1 MRAANRAEMQNFRFM
16 KANFPDPTMSRDAII
31 KRLTLHRQAL
41 IAARKSGLKTTRT
54 DGEPDPL
61 KWMDRKDEARL
72 PQTEREVIERRAD
85 VLSRHHSATTGLTHL
100 KSDDAKKLE
109 VLRQGVRLA
118 RVATEHQADELA
130 AALHAEFPWMGP
142 ATEASWHRMRH
153 SVREGDIG
161 LHLPPVLLDGPPG
174 IGKSAWARA
183 LASLIKVP
191 TMVYEATVENASFGL
206 VGSQRNWGN
215 SNPGR
220 LLNTILATRVGNPVV
235 VVDEVE
241 KSGRAEST
249 RGQAYSLTDALLPLL
264 EPLSAEGWSCPY
276 FEVKFDMSYVIWVMT
291 SNKAASLPEPLL
303 SRCPPIRLQEITTA
317 DLVGFARRE
326 GQRKALDENSIE
338 AVVEAIERHDQ
349 FNLSLRT
356 VVRMIGRAAQLQ
368 AVGVRLH

>member
-1 MRAANRAEMQNFRFM
+1 MQNFRFM
-16 KANFPDPTMSRDAII
+16 KANFSDPKMSRDAII

-41 IAARKSGLKTTRT
+41 IAARKSGLQTTRT

-61 KWMDRKDEARL
+61 KWMERKEDARL
-72 PQTEREVIERRAD
+72 PTTERQVIERRAD
-85 VLSRHHSATTGLTHL
+85 LLSRHHNATTGITHL

-109 VLRQGVRLA
+109 VLHQGVRLA
-118 RVATEHQADELA
+118 CVATEHQADELA

-142 ATEASWHRMRH
+142 ATEAVWHGMRR

-161 LHLPPVLLDGPPG
+161 LRLSPMLLDGPPG
-174 IGKSAWARA
+174 IGKSAWARS
-183 LASLIKVP
+183 LGELIKVP

-241 KSGRAEST
+241 KSGRTEST

-264 EPLSAEGWSCPY
+264 EPLSAAGWSCPY
-276 FEVKFDMSYVIWVMT
+276 FEVRFDMSYVIWVMT
-291 SNKAASLPEPLL
+291 SSNAASLPEPLL
-303 SRCPPIRLQEITTA
+303 SRCPPIRLQGISIAE
-317 DLVGFARRE
+317 LQSFARRE
-326 GQRKALDENSIE
+326 GHRRNLDDASID
-338 AVVEAIERHDQ
+338 AVVEAIERHCQ
-349 FNLSLRT
+349 SAVSLRT
-356 VVRMIGRAAQLQ
+356 VMRMVQRAVQLQ
-368 AVGVRLH
+368 ASGARLH